1 MGRKNYSRFFSE
13 EKLNNDTYHEEPKTP
28 KEYKEE
34 VSVSEPVAKTGKV
47 INCEMVNVRSKAAP
61 NAPISSIIQVEE
73 EVEVFEDRST
83 KDYYAVKTKLGIDGF
98 IKKDFI
104 EV

>member
-13 EKLNNDTYHEEPKTP
+13 EKLNDVYEEPKTP

-34 VSVSEPVAKTGKV
+34 VSVSEPVVKTGKV

-61 NAPISSIIQVEE
+61 DAPISSIIQVDE
-73 EVEVFEDRST
+73 EVEVFEERST
-83 KDYYAVKTKLGIDGF
+83 KDYYAVKTDHGIEGF
-98 IKKDFI
+98 IKKDFV